1 MELDVNG
8 IQNQA
13 ILHELLRS
21 FTTLAETLN
30 LSRAVEQ
37 LQTTRQTVRRHI
49 RILEEAR
56 NAPLFEV
63 HDRQYHLTEAGRQAL
78 PEALELLYRGE
89 NWLAN
94 RSHHINGLLHI
105 RTTPKDAITYHL
117 QQHPIS
123 RIWTNKPGI
132 LRGALQAWASAG
144 GELEHPAMERY
155 RPYFMVYR
163 WADPDWILTEIG
175 DDSSFSSWFGWVHS
189 RSSIGRP
196 LDRLPGG
203 GSFASLLAKPLED
216 IHASHGVRLDH
227 IHTLIPRAEGEEPT
241 PISFERLTLG
251 CRYPDDSFAMV
262 NLVWRS
268 HDLEIPDIPDTVIRS
283 MPAELVMDFAPEES
297 KTGQSVQV

>member
-1 MELDVNG
+1 MNE

-30 LSRAVEQ
+30 LSRAVEK

-56 NAPLFEV
+56 KAPLFIV
-63 HDRQYHLTEAGRQAL
+63 QDRQYHLTEAGRQAL

-94 RSHHINGLLHI
+94 RSHNINGLLHI
-105 RTTPKDAITYHL
+105 RTAPGDAIIYHL
-117 QQHPIS
+117 QQHPVS
-123 RIWTNKPGI
+123 RIWQQGPGI
-132 LRGALQAWASAG
+132 LHDTLQAWAAAS
-144 GELEHPAMERY
+144 GELEHPAMQRL

-216 IHASHGVRLDH
+216 IHANHGLRLDH
-227 IHTLIPRAEGEEPT
+227 IHTRIPRGDGQEPT

-251 CRYPDDSFAMV
+251 CRYPDGSFAMV
-262 NLVWRS
+262 NLVWRTY
-268 HDLEIPDIPDTVIRS
+268 DLEIPDLPEAMIRS
-283 MPAELVMDFAPEES
+283 MPDELIMNFDAAEL
-297 KTGQSVQV
+297 KTGQSAQV

>member
-1 MELDVNG
+1 MEPDVNG

-56 NAPLFEV
+56 QAPLFV
-63 HDRQYHLTEAGRQAL
+63 VQDRQYHLTEAGRQAL

-94 RSHHINGLLHI
+94 RSHNINGLLHI
-105 RTTPKDAITYHL
+105 RTAPTDAITYHL

-123 RIWTNKPGI
+123 RIWQSGPDI
-132 LRGALQAWASAG
+132 LRDTLQAWAKAG
-144 GELEHPAMERY
+144 GELEHPAMQPY

-175 DDSSFSSWFGWVHS
+175 DDSSFSSWFGWVHA

-216 IHASHGVRLDH
+216 IHASHAVRLDH
-227 IHTLIPRAEGEEPT
+227 IHTLIPRAEGANPT

-251 CRYPDDSFAMV
+251 CRYPDGSFAMV
-262 NLVWRS
+262 NLVWRTFA
-268 HDLEIPDIPDTVIRS
+268 LEIPNLPEAVIRS
-283 MPAELVMDFAPEES
+283 MPDDLEMKFQPSDT
-297 KTGQSVQV
+297 KTGQSAQV